1 MVEYGGGRGYQRR
14 KNGNRVEMAMMAVV
28 VVMVMAMLMVGIIV
42 HTGDNR
48 NGMSLQLSCS
58 GCCYDR

>member
-1 MVEYGGGRGYQRR
+1 
-14 KNGNRVEMAMMAVV
+14 MMAVV